1 MSGPGFGAVN
11 SLRFPNDPG
20 NGHFGSNNTMPLA
33 GVTNSDWRLFF
44 GEPKGPIETNPYGP
58 FRKENFA
65 LPDAY
70 KGSNPF
76 LTNIIIQLVSD
87 EDMWPTRVALPFRV
101 TEGEMEIVWDEIH
114 FNNSLLGPVPE
125 EGVSRLVTQ
134 QVRAAASAL
143 AQLPLNPVCVH
154 TPVFPAC
161 LPEGPSLRGSRGRL
175 RPL

>member
-134 QVRAAASAL
+134 QVRGRAA
-143 AQLPLNPVCVH
+143 PFE
-154 TPVFPAC
+154 TPCCCFGLAC
-161 LPEGPSLRGSRGRL
+161 LVL
-175 RPL
+175 